1 MTYPKISI
9 VTPNFN
15 QERYLEATILSV
27 LTQGYPNLEYII
39 IDGGSTDG
47 SLEIIKK
54 YSNQLSYWI
63 SEPDGGMYEAI
74 QKGFDKST
82 GEIMAWI
89 NSDDMYHP
97 GALFVISDIF
107 QSFPEVNWLLGA
119 MTSYDEKGRTIG
131 LERSKSFSKYD
142 FYIGNFKWI
151 QQESV
156 FWRKSLWERT
166 GSKLNFN
173 LKYAGD
179 LALWLSFFAFENLY
193 VIDALIGGF
202 RQRSEHQLS
211 LDYFNDYIIESNI
224 LLNSV
229 SLSKKD
235 RIIVDNYKRMLSIVS
250 FLNSLKI
257 IRTDWIIPRFKK
269 MYFPESYR
277 ISYNRFT
284 KKFELDRI

>member
-1 MTYPKISI
+1 MKVTDCILPASTQRPCASRTARYWRTCGANEKAVARASAGVGTWCSAASRSARFMAIRRRTSSI
-9 VTPNFN
+9 N
-15 QERYLEATILSV
+15 
-27 LTQGYPNLEYII
+27 QGYPNLEYII

-142 FYIGNFKWI
+142 FYIGNF
-151 QQESV
+151 
-156 FWRKSLWERT
+156 
-166 GSKLNFN
+166 N
-173 LKYAGD
+173 Y
-179 LALWLSFFAFENLY
+179 
-193 VIDALIGGF
+193 F
-202 RQRSEHQLS
+202 R
-211 LDYFNDYIIESNI
+211 
-224 LLNSV
+224 
-229 SLSKKD
+229 
-235 RIIVDNYKRMLSIVS
+235 
-250 FLNSLKI
+250 
-257 IRTDWIIPRFKK
+257 
-269 MYFPESYR
+269 
-277 ISYNRFT
+277 
-284 KKFELDRI
+284 